1 MNEPGIKVFL
11 VEDDL
16 NFGAIL
22 KSYLELNDYDVTWV
36 DDGMRAL
43 ETFTKDRF
51 GICILDVMLPNVDGF
66 SIARQIRQLQP
77 GVPLIFLT
85 AKTLKADILEGFK
98 IGADD
103 YITKPFDSEVLLYK
117 MKAILKRH
125 GQGTSKKEEPREFLI
140 GEYAFDHFLRIVK
153 WSGESR
159 KISPKEAELLK
170 MLCVN
175 LNDVVPRELALK
187 TIWGDDNYFTTR
199 SMDVFITKLRKYL
212 SKDPRVEIENIHGT
226 GYRLLVKDQI
236 L

>member
-1 MNEPGIKVFL
+1 MNETGIKVFL

-36 DDGMRAL
+36 DDGMQAID
-43 ETFTKDRF
+43 TFTRGRF
-51 GICILDVMLPNVDGF
+51 DICILDVMLPNVDGF

-140 GEYAFDHFLRIVK
+140 GDYTFDHFLRIVK
-153 WSGESR
+153 RDSESR

-170 MLCVN
+170 MLCLN

-212 SKDPRVEIENIHGT
+212 SKDNRVEIENIHGT
-226 GYRLLVKDQI
+226 GYRLLVKDQN

>member
-1 MNEPGIKVFL
+1 MNETGIKVFL

-36 DDGMRAL
+36 DDGMQAID
-43 ETFTKDRF
+43 TFTRGRF
-51 GICILDVMLPNVDGF
+51 DICILDVMLPNVDGF

-140 GEYAFDHFLRIVK
+140 GEYTFDHFLRIVK
-153 WSGESR
+153 RDGESR

-170 MLCVN
+170 MLCLN

-212 SKDPRVEIENIHGT
+212 SKDNRVEIENIHGT
-226 GYRLLVKDQI
+226 GYRLLVKDQN

>member
-1 MNEPGIKVFL
+1 MNENATRVFL

-22 KSYLELNDYDVTWV
+22 KSYLELNDYEVTWV
-36 DDGMRAL
+36 DDGSKAV
-43 ETFTKDRF
+43 ETFIKEGFD
-51 GICILDVMLPNVDGF
+51 ICILDVMLPHVDGF
-66 SIARQIRQLQP
+66 SIAREIRRLQS
-77 GVPLIFLT
+77 GIPLIFLT
-85 AKTLKADILEGFK
+85 AKTLKADVLEGFK

-125 GQGTSKKEEPREFLI
+125 GQSGKKEEQREFQI
-140 GEYAFDHFLRIVK
+140 GKYRFDAFLRVI
-153 WSGESR
+153 SLGDESR

-170 MLCVN
+170 MLCQN
-175 LNDVVPRELALK
+175 MNDVVPRDLALK

-212 SKDPRVEIENIHGT
+212 SQDTDVEIENIHGT
-226 GYRLLVKDQI
+226 GYRLLVKSA

>member
-1 MNEPGIKVFL
+1 MNEHGIKVLL

-22 KSYLELNDYDVTWV
+22 KSYLELNDYIVTWV
-36 DDGMRAL
+36 DDGSQAVD
-43 ETFTKDRF
+43 TFSGDKFRL
-51 GICILDVMLPNVDGF
+51 CILDVMLPHVDGF
-66 SIARQIRQLQP
+66 SIARKIRQLEP
-77 GVPLIFLT
+77 GIPLIFLT
-85 AKTLKADILEGFK
+85 AKTLKADILEGFR

-125 GQGTSKKEEPREFLI
+125 GEGTPKKEEPRMFQI
-140 GEYAFDHFLRIVK
+140 GLYTFDHFLRVIK
-153 WSGESR
+153 AGEESR

-170 MLCVN
+170 MLCLN
-175 LNDVVPRELALK
+175 INDVVPREVALK

-212 SKDPRVEIENIHGT
+212 NKDSKVEIENIHGT
-226 GYRLLVKDQI
+226 GYRLLVKE
-236 L
+236 